1 MLDVFATAQAMQCKA
16 VTDDLHNLG
25 AGALS
30 QGIGGLAAGKVAAI
44 LYGALDELVSFESLL
59 GLLDECIGNIG
70 FADVDN
76 GVEMMDQCTELPD
89 LLAIECHGTL
99 AFCICEIRYRFT
111 IAQGLNLG
119 KEGSTESRGN
129 PQVGFTSLNPAHDAR
144 RLVSMTVK

>member
-1 MLDVFATAQAMQCKA
+1 MLDVFATAQAIQCKA
-16 VTDDLHNLG
+16 VTDDLDNLG

-44 LYGALDELVSFESLL
+44 LYGALDELMSFERLL
-59 GLLDECIGNIG
+59 GLFDYRIGDVG
-70 FADVDN
+70 LADVDN
-76 GVEMMDQCTELPD
+76 GIEMMDQGAELPD

-111 IAQGLNLG
+111 IAQGLNQG
-119 KEGSTESRGN
+119 KEGNAESRGN
-129 PQVGFTSLNPAHDAR
+129 PQVGVTSLNPAHDAR